1 MHAQVAD
8 TLQVLD
14 WLHGAQR
21 KQMHAQRA
29 SMWVAVQKMAPDAAY
44 LASSAS
50 SGECLSHIT
59 SVSNCLCQGTSLL
72 LAATPRSMAAGS
84 SIAQHLGSI
93 CRTQRTG
100 NGVTASCAKQCL
112 LMLACICAGADEG
125 VLKVGALIPQDFR
138 FCLCLHL
145 CFFMRQCYTQSILTA
160 LPQF

>member
-8 TLQVLD
+8 TLEVLD

-93 CRTQRTG
+93 PSKKTLKPRELEMGSPLHALSNACSCLP
-100 NGVTASCAKQCL
+100 ASVQG
-112 LMLACICAGADEG
+112 LMRGCSRL
-125 VLKVGALIPQDFR
+125 VP
-138 FCLCLHL
+138 
-145 CFFMRQCYTQSILTA
+145 
-160 LPQF
+160 